1 MAKNMTRPGGET
13 SENPTRSWG
22 GAANANTTRQA
33 DAQPIGRVVNVPNTP
48 QSSGLPTPPAAARL
62 SIPDYG
68 GDGVPLGGTYKD
80 AKKGK

>member
-33 DAQPIGRVVNVPNTP
+33 DAQVTGRTVNIANSA
-48 QSSGLPTPPAAARL
+48 QSAGLPKVQSQSRSL
-62 SIPDYG
+62 VDYG
-68 GDGVPLGGTYKD
+68 GDGVPLGGTYED